1 MNGTGDM
8 RVTGVPSDVGGER
21 GSNAMSGIPAPSA
34 TTGTGGPHA
43 PERTSATSSTRLGV
57 VDEIFLRG
65 HRGLGTPN
73 VLQGLWRTADRVDPD
88 LLRRLHAAL
97 RTGDL
102 GRRVIRSR
110 VPGARPAWRPNQ
122 RAHPLVL
129 ASAPLTAAQA
139 LTWADGQG
147 EGLDPEFGPG
157 WRLSATPLDDGGTI
171 IALTCSHVL
180 ADARGLV
187 LAASLA
193 LARLEADGPNTP
205 GDRPSTPA
213 GIESEWR
220 DAARQWSIVVGG
232 TLRAV
237 RGLGA
242 HPVRAVRNAAPDRDG
257 HAHAADDPLPVHSV
271 AAQCDAATW
280 DRVAA
285 ERDGTANSLF
295 IQLVAETLRTAGAA
309 RDFAWAGIEASL
321 PVDTRDEPRVAN
333 DIAVTSVVVEPTDTP
348 ATLRAKARAAYE
360 HRMTGPAGVPEEIL
374 QVVGDRLAHRMAAG
388 AGERDILC
396 SNIGD
401 LPEQLNSFGPHRC
414 LGVAARAIHPGLTVR
429 TRPRTRLSGY
439 LCRIGADYT
448 LCLVALDPPGVD
460 SPDALAAAATRV
472 ASDLGLSLSFW

>member
-1 MNGTGDM
+1 MS
-8 RVTGVPSDVGGER
+8 VTGGV
-21 GSNAMSGIPAPSA
+21 
-34 TTGTGGPHA
+34 
-43 PERTSATSSTRLGV
+43 RTPRLGV

-65 HRGLGTPN
+65 HKGLGTPN
-73 VLQGLWRTADRVDPD
+73 VLQGLWRTADRVEPD
-88 LLRRLHAAL
+88 LLRRLHAVL

-102 GRRVIRSR
+102 GRRVVRSR

-129 ASAPLTAAQA
+129 ASAPLTVAQA

-147 EGLDPEFGPG
+147 ADLDPEFGPG

-171 IALTCSHVL
+171 IALTCSHVI

-187 LAASLA
+187 LAASRA
-193 LARLEADGPNTP
+193 LARLEADGTNAP
-205 GDRPSTPA
+205 GDSPSTPA
-213 GIESEWR
+213 RAESEWR
-220 DAARQWSIVVGG
+220 DAVRQWSIVVGG

-242 HPVRAVRNAAPDRDG
+242 HPVRAVRDAAPDRDG
-257 HAHAADDPLPVHSV
+257 HARAAGADDPLPVHSV
-271 AAQCDAATW
+271 AAQCEAAIW

-285 ERDGTANSLF
+285 EHDGTANSLF

-309 RDFAWAGIEASL
+309 HGFTWAGIEASL
-321 PVDTRDEPRVAN
+321 PVDTRDEPRVSN
-333 DIAVTSVVVEPTDTP
+333 DIAVTSVVVDPLDTP

-360 HRMTGPAGVPEEIL
+360 HRMSGPAGVPEEIL

-401 LPEQLNSFGPHRC
+401 LPEQLSSFGPHRC
-414 LGVAARAIHPGLTVR
+414 LGVAARAIHPGLTVG

-448 LCLVALDPPGVD
+448 LCLVALDPPGID
-460 SPDALAAAATRV
+460 SPDALAEAAARV
-472 ASDLGLSLSFW
+472 ASTLGLSLSFW

>member
-1 MNGTGDM
+1 MNDAG
-8 RVTGVPSDVGGER
+8 GVPE
-21 GSNAMSGIPAPSA
+21 A
-34 TTGTGGPHA
+34 
-43 PERTSATSSTRLGV
+43 RLGV

-88 LLRRLHAAL
+88 LLHRLHASL

-102 GRRVIRSR
+102 GRRVARSR
-110 VPGARPAWRPNQ
+110 VPGARPAWRRNQ
-122 RAHPLVL
+122 GAHPLVL
-129 ASAPLTAAQA
+129 ASEPLTAAQA
-139 LTWADGQG
+139 LAWADGQG
-147 EGLDPEFGPG
+147 ADLDPEFGPG

-187 LAASLA
+187 LAACRA
-193 LARLEADGPNTP
+193 LARLETSSVDSP
-205 GDRPSTPA
+205 GDDCAAPA
-213 GIESEWR
+213 PAESEWR

-232 TLRAV
+232 TIRAV

-242 HPVRAVRNAAPDRDG
+242 RPVRALRDAIPDSEVAPRRRAPHPEPAPALRAG
-257 HAHAADDPLPVHSV
+257 EPLPVHSV
-271 AAQCDAATW
+271 AARCDATTW

-285 ERDGTANSLF
+285 EHGGTANSLF
-295 IQLVAETLRTAGAA
+295 ITLVGETLRTAGTAVG
-309 RDFAWAGIEASL
+309 FEWGGIEASL

-333 DIAVTSVVVEPTDTP
+333 DIAVTSVVIEPTDSP

-360 HRMTGPAGVPEEIL
+360 HRMTGPVGVPEEIL

-401 LPEQLNSFGPHRC
+401 LPEQLSNFGPHRC
-414 LGVAARAIHPGLTVR
+414 LGVAARAIHPGLTAR

-448 LCLVALDPPGVD
+448 LCLVALDPPGID
-460 SPDALAAAATRV
+460 SPDALAEAAGRV
-472 ASDLGLSLSFW
+472 ASGLALPLSFW